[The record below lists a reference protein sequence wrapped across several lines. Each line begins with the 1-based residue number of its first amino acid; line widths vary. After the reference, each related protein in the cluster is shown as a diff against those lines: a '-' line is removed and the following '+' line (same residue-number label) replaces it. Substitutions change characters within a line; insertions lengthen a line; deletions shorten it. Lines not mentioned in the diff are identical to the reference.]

1 MIAPMRFLALFAL
14 VLCACGDDSSMSDAG
29 SDAPPSD
36 GMVDGSD
43 ASTTG
48 PEICDNGVDD
58 DEDGDVDCADID
70 CAAAPLDEDFGT
82 LEPIPFVDRVR
93 FLWEGAAC
101 APLQIDVEDGAISDD
116 LVGVIQGRVLD
127 EQGNPFA
134 GARIEV
140 LGQSELGYTL
150 SRRNGEYDIAV
161 NARSLTLRFT
171 SGSLIE
177 SQRTITPVAGTY
189 TEAPDVVLVEHGAPT
204 SIDTAAGGIAE
215 YTSNDGDGARTL
227 SVVFPAGV
235 TAMVDGA
242 ARTDLTFRARELT
255 EGDLGPERM
264 PGTLPESSA
273 YTYAV
278 ELSVDEGSDVRF
290 DEPVP
295 VYLDNFLD
303 FEVGEPIPV
312 GSYDRAAG
320 AWVPET
326 DGVVV
331 EILRVTDGL
340 AMIDATGDGIA
351 DDAATLA
358 ELGVDDDERRMIA
371 ARGPG
376 TYWRVAPTHFSVWDF
391 NWPFRL
397 PEDWIDAFFAFLGLD
412 AYFEDTCHPG
422 SEIRVE
428 RRALGEDIPI
438 VGTPFTLHYASDR
451 QLGATAA
458 RTMRMQVT
466 PDMVPASLERVE
478 VELHVAGRVYRE
490 TVDPDPNAIV
500 EITWDGF
507 DRYGRRYQGPA
518 PYLVRIGFVYPAI
531 YRGADRAP
539 SRGDLPNLD
548 RNRFGMEGDFDL
560 EANRT
565 RREFT
570 LWRNV
575 RGTLQLDDARV
586 VGMLGLTLNAEHRFE
601 SLGGTILEGSG
612 GRRTAN
618 AYPLIIEEVAP
629 DTSLLLRASSGVAAD
644 GDVVYVASAH
654 QIWRVEDGVAESFAG
669 NGTPGSSGD
678 GGPGVD
684 ATITNP
690 SNLAIGPDGSV
701 YFGSYADAV
710 VPSDNRVRRIG
721 PDGIIETVVGN
732 GTRGPSVFVDEGAL
746 ATATAIREVNDLV
759 VNRDGALL
767 FVYGG
772 GGGQILEVS
781 RAGTIRRFND
791 RSQRAPGVPTA
802 QADFGSIT
810 ALALDPRTGALYV
823 GAEGDGGVVYYA
835 RPGGNVR
842 VYLGDNGLPNEDEV
856 YEPIARED
864 SKLQAPRS
872 IVAGPD
878 GTLWVADDN
887 RVVRL
892 GQDLIM
898 RPIVGG
904 RSQWPSGD
912 GGPAASATLVGIGQ
926 LALDVRGQLYLTD
939 QGPSHTLRRIAPS
952 FGSVDASETVVPS
965 SSGRARFVFDS
976 GGRHVRTETG
986 DLGQPVLAFERSS
999 SQLDSVRDADGNSL
1013 EVLRSTVIGGG
1024 TRVRFTP
1031 TEGPATLVHDDDGDG
1046 WADRI
1051 TIEGD
1056 SREVTLGYTGEG
1068 MLTSMVDRFGVSHSY
1083 GYDASGRLV
1092 SDGYAGRP
1100 SQMLA
1105 STDRTVTLT
1114 TAQGRPVTY
1123 STMADG
1129 STVART
1135 RTDGV
1140 GLEIINSRDADE
1152 TERTEFPDGTTTRTV
1167 FRPDPLHGAA
1177 VRVAIES
1184 EIVTPSG
1191 RSMRSLLQHDVTLSD
1206 RRLETRT
1213 TTATVAE
1220 GTPAEATIVQELFA
1234 NPDGTATYRATS
1246 AEGRVGEMDVDERG
1260 QMTELRRPGRHP
1272 VRYSYDT
1279 YGRVREIRQGPVGAE
1294 RVLTLD
1300 RSALPSDTFEPVT
1313 VTDATGQTVT
1323 TSFDRIGR
1331 SSNVTDAAGTVGM
1344 TYDDAARTRTVQPPG
1359 RGAHTFRYDDRGM
1372 LETYEPPGV
1381 GGATSSAFEYDEDG
1395 VPLRSMLPDGVTVA
1409 TSVDDAFRPLG
1420 TSVMAGSAADRAT
1433 SVGTT
1438 YDAQGHVDRMSWQ
1451 QSGANAFIEPAFDG
1465 TLLDSLRTTGETT
1478 TQVDFTYDG
1487 AFRVEG
1493 IDVSAGGT
1501 TVAALYEFDLDG
1513 LPDAVRVDG
1522 ERFVIGREA
1531 DGDRTTFHVRGTRT
1545 NSTIDDFG
1553 SMVSETVT
1561 WPAGGS
1567 LGWDLVHDRGGRIS
1581 ERTEVGGTGE
1591 VWEMSYDGSGRLAS
1605 VDVDGVERYAYTYDA
1620 NGNRIGWD
1628 LPTGA
1633 CASGCVTIDDQD
1645 RLMRH
1650 GSITFDYD
1658 DRGRRTSRTVGG
1670 STTTYDYDPFG
1681 NLRGVDLPDGTE
1693 VRYVVD
1699 ALGRRIAREVDGTRT
1714 HGWVYG
1720 TGLSPLGQLD
1730 ASGRLEVAYIYVTKS
1745 WVPDLAVHRDG
1756 TLYRIVHDA
1765 VGSVRAVVNATTG
1778 AVVQEYTY
1786 SPYGVIESAT
1796 ETEDVVPFR
1805 FAGGLA
1811 DGATGL
1817 VRFGARDYDP
1827 EVGRW
1832 TAKDPIGFA
1841 GGDSNLYA
1849 YVAGDPI
1856 NGIDP
1861 TGLFLDIFIDAVAA
1875 FGWCIYQPMFGSCD
1889 ATTSSINCGVAVAAM
1904 LTPFVVFGM
1913 VRGLARMARGAA
1925 RNAGRYVDNV
1935 ICNGTVCRGGGCF
1948 PAGTPVT
1955 QGDGEQTAIEEI
1967 RVGDRVLP
1975 STRECEEA
1983 RFDDWRRVEL
1993 EAETEE
1999 GPLSVVLLRPPE
2011 WLESHRVKVGQT
2023 IDLTLD
2029 ELNLRSNAMVSSLGR
2044 ASARGGVG
2052 CVVTGAIARQSND
2065 LVQLYLEDDSTLEVT
2080 AQHRLYSSTRGRWVA
2095 AGELRRE
2102 MVQTEHG
2109 SVPVSRVERLGGSV
2123 EVFNLEVYSTQR
2135 YFVGTSAILAH
2146 NVYADYA
2153 SSAARLRSQL
2163 AAREIADGHAFG
2175 KHVVARGE
2183 FPGVRTRTEFAS
2195 VIEGVISDP
2204 THVRHLGRGRTA
2216 YWKNGVIVIRNPA
2229 AADGGTAFAP
2239 EAGIAYFWG
2248 IR

>member
-1 MIAPMRFLALFAL
+1 MMNPMRRFAL
-14 VLCACGDDSSMSDAG
+14 SLILLLACGDDDGSSDAG
-29 SDAPPSD
+29 LDAMLDGPLSDVPT
-36 GMVDGSD
+36 GD

-48 PEICDNGVDD
+48 PEICDNGIDD

-70 CAAAPLDEDFGT
+70 CAAAPSDPGTDET
-82 LEPIPFVDRVR
+82 LQAIPFVDRVR
-93 FLWEGAAC
+93 FLWEGSMC
-101 APLQIDVEDGAISDD
+101 APLQLDVEPGAIDDD
-116 LVGVIQGRVLD
+116 LVGVIRGRVLD
-127 EQGNPFA
+127 EQGNPLA
-134 GARIEV
+134 GARVEV
-140 LGQSELGYTL
+140 LGQAELGYTL
-150 SRRNGEYDIAV
+150 SRSNGEYGLAV
-161 NARSLTLRFT
+161 NATALVLRFT
-171 SGSLIE
+171 SGALIE
-177 SQRTITPVAGTY
+177 SQRTLIPEAGTY
-189 TEAPDVVLVEHGAPT
+189 TQAPDVVLVEHGMAT
-204 SIDTAAGGIAE
+204 SIDTAAGGLAE
-215 YTSNDGDGARTL
+215 YASSDSDGDRTL
-227 SVVFPAGV
+227 SVLFPAGV
-235 TAMVDGA
+235 TAMVDGS
-242 ARTDLTFRARELT
+242 ARTNLTFRARELT

-290 DEPVP
+290 DSPVP
-295 VYLDNFLD
+295 VYLDNFLE

-326 DGVVV
+326 DGIVV
-331 EILRVTDGL
+331 EILRVSDGM
-340 AMIDATGDGIA
+340 AVIDATGDGIE

-358 ELGVDDDERRMIA
+358 ELGVTDEERRMIA

-376 TYWRVAPTHFSVWDF
+376 TYWRVSVAHFSVWDF

-397 PEDWIDAFFAFLGLD
+397 PEDWADAFFAFLGLD
-412 AYFEDTCHPG
+412 GYFEDTCHPG

-451 QLGATAA
+451 QLGFEGG

-466 PDMVPASLERVE
+466 PDTVPASLERVE

-490 TVDPDPNAIV
+490 TVDPMPNAIV

-507 DRYGRRYQGPA
+507 DAYGRRYQGPA
-518 PYLVRIGFVYPAI
+518 PYLVRVGFVYPAI

-548 RNRFGMEGDFDL
+548 RSRFGLEGDFDL

-586 VGMLGLTLNAEHRFE
+586 AGMLGLTLNAEHRYE
-601 SLGGTILEGSG
+601 SLGETILEGSG

-618 AYPLIIEEVAP
+618 AYPLIIDRIAP
-629 DTSLLLRASSGVAAD
+629 ELTLRMLNVSGVATD
-644 GDVVYVASAH
+644 GDVIYLAAEH
-654 QIWRVEDGVAESFAG
+654 RIWRIEDGVSTSFAG
-669 NGTPGSSGD
+669 NGTAGSDGD
-678 GGPGVD
+678 GGPAVD

-690 SNLAIGPDGSV
+690 SNLAVGPDGSV
-701 YFGSYADAV
+701 YFGSADGAFAR
-710 VPSDNRVRRIG
+710 SDYRVRRVR
-721 PDGIIETVVGN
+721 PDGVIETVAGN
-732 GTRGPSVFVDEGAL
+732 GTAGAIIFTDEGL
-746 ATATAIREVNDLV
+746 PATDVAIRAVTELV
-759 VNRDGALL
+759 VKRDGVLW
-767 FVYGG
+767 FVNGSGG
-772 GGGQILEVS
+772 AQILEVGVD
-781 RAGTIRRFND
+781 GTIRVVND
-791 RSQRAPGVPTA
+791 RSRRVPGVGLAT
-802 QADFGSIT
+802 ADFGAIR

-823 GAEGDGGVVYYA
+823 GAERNGGVVYYA
-835 RPGGNVR
+835 PPGGNVS
-842 VYLGDNGLPNEDEV
+842 VYIGDNGLPDEDEI
-856 YEPIARED
+856 YEPIERENA
-864 SKLQAPRS
+864 KLQVPTSVLPA
-872 IVAGPD
+872 AD
-878 GTLWVADDN
+878 GTIWIADNN
-887 RVVRL
+887 RIVRL
-892 GQDLIM
+892 GRDLVM

-904 RSQWPSGD
+904 RSLWPAGD
-912 GGPAASATLVGIGQ
+912 GGPAAAAALVGIGQ
-926 LALDVRGQLYLTD
+926 LALNARGELFLTD
-939 QGPSHTLRRIAPS
+939 PSPSNRLRRIAPA
-952 FGSVDASETVVPS
+952 FGSTDASETIVPS
-965 SSGRARFVFDS
+965 SSGSARFVFDTA
-976 GGRHVRTETG
+976 GRHLRTETG
-986 DLGQPVLAFERSS
+986 DLGQPVLAFERDGY
-999 SQLDSVRDADGNSL
+999 QLESVRDADGNSL
-1013 EVLRSTVIGGG
+1013 DIERSTVLGGG
-1024 TRVRFTP
+1024 TRVRFVP
-1031 TEGPATLVHDDDGDG
+1031 TEGPATLIHDDDADG

-1056 SREVTLGYTGEG
+1056 TREVVLTYSGNG
-1068 MLTSMVDRFGVSHSY
+1068 MLTGMVDRFGVSHAY
-1083 GYDASGRLV
+1083 GYDAAGRLV

-1100 SQMLA
+1100 SQMLNA
-1105 STDRTVTLT
+1105 GDRSVTLT

-1123 STMADG
+1123 MTSADG
-1129 STVART
+1129 STVSRT

-1140 GLEIINSRDADE
+1140 GLAITSTRDADE
-1152 TERTEFPDGTTTRTV
+1152 TERTEYPDGTTTRTV

-1177 VRVAIES
+1177 VRVPIES

-1191 RSMRSLLQHDVTLSD
+1191 RSMRSLLQHDVTLVD

-1279 YGRVREIRQGPVGAE
+1279 YGRVREIRQGPAGAE
-1294 RVLTLD
+1294 RVLTLE
-1300 RSALPSDTFEPVT
+1300 RAALPSDTFEPVT

-1323 TSFDRIGR
+1323 TSFDLLGR

-1344 TYDDAARTRTVQPPG
+1344 TYDDAGRSRTVQPPG
-1359 RGAHTFRYDDRGM
+1359 RGTHTFRYDDRGL
-1372 LETYEPPGV
+1372 LEAYEPPGV

-1395 VPLRSMLPDGVTVA
+1395 VPLRSMLPDGVTVG

-1420 TSVMAGSAADRAT
+1420 TMVTAGSAADRAT
-1433 SVGTT
+1433 SVATS

-1501 TVAALYEFDLDG
+1501 SVSALYEFDLDG
-1513 LPDAVRVDG
+1513 LPDAIRVNA

-1531 DGDRTTFHVRGTRT
+1531 DGDRTTFHVRATRT

-1561 WPAGGS
+1561 WPGGS

-1591 VWEMSYDGSGRLAS
+1591 VWEITYDGSGRLAA

-1620 NGNRIGWD
+1620 NGNRIAWD
-1628 LPTGA
+1628 LPSGS
-1633 CASGCVTIDDQD
+1633 CASSCVTIDAQD

-1681 NLRGVDLPDGTE
+1681 NLRGVDLPGGTS
-1693 VRYVVD
+1693 VTYVVD

-1745 WVPDLAVHRDG
+1745 WVPDLALHRNG

-1778 AVVQEYTY
+1778 AIVQEYTY
-1786 SPYGVIESAT
+1786 SPYGVIETAT
-1796 ETEDVVPFR
+1796 ETQDVVPFR

-1811 DGATGL
+1811 DPATGL

-1861 TGLFLDIFIDAVAA
+1861 TGLLVDTLLDIVVAA
-1875 FGWCIYQPMFGSCD
+1875 GWCGFQPIFGSCD
-1889 ATTSSINCGVAVAAM
+1889 LETIATNCALAMAAIA
-1904 LTPFVVFGM
+1904 LPFVTM
-1913 VRGLARMARGAA
+1913 SMLRGLKGVGGLVRRATHR
-1925 RNAGRYVDNV
+1925 
-1935 ICNGTVCRGGGCF
+1935 TCRGGFCSGDSCF
-1948 PAGTPVT
+1948 AAGTPVT
-1955 QGDGEQTAIEEI
+1955 TGDGSKKRIEE
-1967 RVGDRVLP
+1967 VALGSRVLP
-1975 STRECEEA
+1975 TTFECESTDFNSWKRIELTLPIEGEEA
-1983 RFDDWRRVEL
+1983 
-1993 EAETEE
+1993 TIQI
-1999 GPLSVVLLRPPE
+1999 LRPVD
-2011 WLESHRVKVGQT
+2011 WLVSHDVTVGRVVWL
-2023 IDLTLD
+2023 DLN
-2029 ELNLRSNAMVSSLGR
+2029 ELNVSGL
-2044 ASARGGVG
+2044 ARVTSIGDSRVDRGSG
-2052 CVVTGAIARQSND
+2052 CVVTGTISHGTERV
-2065 LVQLYLEDDSTLEVT
+2065 LELQLSDGEALTVT
-2080 AQHRLYSSTRGRWVA
+2080 PPHRFYSVTRGSWVA
-2095 AGELRRE
+2095 ARDLRPSEQLRTRTGLLAVE
-2102 MVQTEHG
+2102 AVSVG
-2109 SVPVSRVERLGGSV
+2109 SASRTVV
-2123 EVFNLEVYSTQR
+2123 YNLEVHGTHR
-2135 YFVGTSAILAH
+2135 YFAGNDAVLTHNAYFAMGLTDQGLAEF
-2146 NVYADYA
+2146 
-2153 SSAARLRSQL
+2153 AR
-2163 AAREIADGHAFG
+2163 
-2175 KHVVARGE
+2175 ARGATTWKDL
-2183 FPGVRTRTEFAS
+2183 PDPLNWQSGVWDK
-2195 VIEGVISDP
+2195 ISDP
-2204 THVRHLGRGRTA
+2204 GTIVHFNLD
-2216 YWKNGVIVIRNPA
+2216 GVDVWGGVSRAAAGGGGPTDWELLVIRESPQ
-2229 AADGGTAFAP
+2229 
-2239 EAGIAYFWG
+2239 FWG
-2248 IR
+2248 TIRFWKADVEVANPFQ